1 MNTNELLEQA
11 QLGLMGLLRK
21 GQVCLAAFLEEKL
34 PLLYTP
40 DDKTWWDHRVIR
52 QLKPLQIK
60 KIDQKSI
67 DKLDLAGLLD
77 VLIGNWKDISDVQGG
92 FPLAHQMM
100 EIRHVVQAHE
110 TTEEIEELS
119 VEDIYRH
126 LDTLERFLK
135 VIEGDEHLIQRVRS
149 SKFNM
154 VPLLLDQELPR
165 DPLPADLTRGF
176 EPSQGETGAKASS
189 APRPLL
195 RLSNPLRLLL
205 KPMSV
210 KTLPPL
216 IPNNTPLSWWSRK
229 DCPSNP
235 G

>member
-21 GQVCLAAFLEEKL
+21 GQICLAAFLEEKL
-34 PLLYTP
+34 PPLYTP
-40 DDKTWWDHRVIR
+40 DDQTWWDHRVIR
-52 QLKPLQIK
+52 QLKPSQK
-60 KIDQKSI
+60 QKVTEKSI

-135 VIEGDEHLIQRVRS
+135 VIEGDEHLVQRVRN

-165 DPLPADLTRGF
+165 DPISADLTRGF
-176 EPSQGETGAKASS
+176 ATEPRRNRGQRRVPHRARCGGYPTHFGYS
-189 APRPLL
+189 
-195 RLSNPLRLLL
+195 
-205 KPMSV
+205 
-210 KTLPPL
+210 
-216 IPNNTPLSWWSRK
+216 
-229 DCPSNP
+229 
-235 G
+235 

>member
-34 PLLYTP
+34 PTLYTP

-77 VLIGNWKDISDVQGG
+77 VLIGNWKDISGVQGG
-92 FPLAHQMM
+92 FPLAHQIM
-100 EIRHVVQAHE
+100 EIRHVVQAHS
-110 TTEEIEELS
+110 TTEDIKELS

-135 VIEGDEHLIQRVRS
+135 VIEGDEHLVQRVRN

-165 DPLPADLTRGF
+165 DPLSGGSNSGALNRAKAK
-176 EPSQGETGAKASS
+176 QGAKASS
-189 APRPLL
+189 APRPLR

-216 IPNNTPLSWWSRK
+216 IPNNTPLSSAVTEGL
-229 DCPSNP
+229 SL
-235 G
+235 